1 MDSVMVCFLSH
12 GGTLKYLKS
21 AMLFKIVLGFSM
33 VHKPPTPIDGNPLIS
48 YRMVPPSDVNVA
60 L

>member
-1 MDSVMVCFLSH
+1 MVCFLSH